1 VAQGESIASFY
12 YTIAGATGAT
22 VTGLPDGLTGTLSG
36 SDFTIS
42 GTVSATAAVGSY
54 SFTVTTT
61 GATTNASK
69 TGTITVTAATSTVS
83 SSSSEKVSS
92 SSSETV
98 FSSSSETV
106 SSSSEVAISSSS
118 EIEEIG
124 TENPVDENE
133 KTAIA
138 QVQSLKSQVSLSPAV
153 ISSTSTLRFTV
164 ERSGIVQVT
173 LLNAMGIAV
182 HSERVKTNAGS
193 NAVNISRGKISSGTY
208 YLNVRGAGLNFS
220 RRVNVE

>member
-1 VAQGESIASFY
+1 MK
-12 YTIAGATGAT
+12 
-22 VTGLPDGLTGTLSG
+22 
-36 SDFTIS
+36 
-42 GTVSATAAVGSY
+42 
-54 SFTVTTT
+54 
-61 GATTNASK
+61 SK
-69 TGTITVTAATSTVS
+69 KL
-83 SSSSEKVSS
+83 ERK
-92 SSSETV
+92 
-98 FSSSSETV
+98 
-106 SSSSEVAISSSS
+106 
-118 EIEEIG
+118 
-124 TENPVDENE
+124 NPVDENE

-182 HSERVKTNAGS
+182 HSERVKANAGS
-193 NAVNISRGKISSGTY
+193 NAVNISRGMISSGTY

>member
-1 VAQGESIASFY
+1 
-12 YTIAGATGAT
+12 
-22 VTGLPDGLTGTLSG
+22 LTGTLSG

-92 SSSETV
+92 SSSETA
-98 FSSSSETV
+98 

-124 TENPVDENE
+124 TEEPVDENE

-182 HSERVKTNAGS
+182 HSERVKANAGS